1 MLIEDAPVRCTKG
14 VDPRTVHVVTVS
26 AKTPFSFKENAK
38 HLLAYITKHS
48 ESPIGDI
55 SYTTTARRMH
65 HMFRAGFAVT
75 SSAELKYSLEEL
87 VASTAAP
94 IKTSSVDVAFVF
106 TGQGSHYLRMGKELF
121 DNCSTFRRDILDY
134 DNICQTQSLPSFKAV
149 IDGSG
154 KSLETLSPIQIQLAL
169 IALELALANLW
180 LSFGVKPALVI
191 GHSLGEYAALCVA
204 GVLSV
209 NDALFLVGKR
219 ASLMT
224 NLCSQG
230 THAMLAVMLEA
241 AVVEKDL
248 LESNTSCE
256 IACFNGPRSTVI
268 GGRVSEISLLK
279 TFYESKG
286 VKATKLETSLA
297 FHSSQL
303 EPILEDFQIVAK
315 SVPFC
320 KPTIPVAS
328 TLLGRIVEQE
338 GVFTAEYLCR
348 HTRDPVKFLNA
359 LEACR
364 TTGIVDEQTLWLE
377 IGPNAVCLS
386 AVKSVLNVP
395 EPFALRT
402 LKKEESS
409 SVSIAKCIAK
419 VYASGVQVNWMAYQK
434 EYESTHRLLVL
445 PSYAFD
451 MKNYWIQYEGDWC
464 LRKNMASSPT
474 LAQESVVT
482 AFGTTSLQRIQSEHF
497 DSNGAS
503 VVFVSDIS
511 EPKLR
516 DTIQGHLVD
525 KTAVCPASVY
535 SDMAFTAAKYIHNHY
550 NRSGSSVAMDV
561 MNMKIIQP
569 LIQNNDLDKQL
580 VYVIAT
586 RQANSDTVELTFNS
600 EEVGKSQTSVIFI
613 LAIGRIIHSYY
624 SL

>member
-1 MLIEDAPVRCTKG
+1 M
-14 VDPRTVHVVTVS
+14 VTVS
-26 AKTPFSFKENAK
+26 AKTSFSFKENAK
-38 HLLAYITKHS
+38 HLLAYITKHP

-65 HMFRAGFAVT
+65 HMFREAFAVT
-75 SSAELKYSLEEL
+75 STAELKYSLEEL
-87 VASTAAP
+87 VTSTAAP
-94 IKTSSVDVAFVF
+94 IKTALVDVAFVF

-121 DNCSTFRRDILDY
+121 DNCSTFRRDILEY

-149 IDGSG
+149 INGSA

-180 LSFGVKPALVI
+180 LSFGVKPALVV

-204 GVLSV
+204 GILSA

-230 THAMLAVMLEA
+230 THAMLSVMLEA

-256 IACFNGPRSTVI
+256 TACFNGPRSTVI
-268 GGRVSEISLLK
+268 SGCVSEISILK
-279 TFYESKG
+279 TFYELKG
-286 VKATKLETSLA
+286 VKATKLETSFA
-297 FHSSQL
+297 FHSSQI
-303 EPILEDFQIVAK
+303 EPILKDFHVIAK
-315 SVPFC
+315 GVSFC
-320 KPTIPVAS
+320 KPTVPVAS
-328 TLLGRIVEQE
+328 TLLGKIVEQE

-348 HTRDPVKFLNA
+348 HAREPVKFLNA
-359 LEACR
+359 LEACK

-386 AVKSVLNVP
+386 AVKSVLNVS
-395 EPFALRT
+395 EPFASRT

-409 SVSIAKCIAK
+409 LVSIANSIAK
-419 VYASGVQVNWMAYQK
+419 VYASGVDVNWMAYQR
-434 EYESTHRLLVL
+434 EYELTHRLLLL

-464 LRKNMASSPT
+464 LRKNMAFSST
-474 LAQESVVT
+474 LAQQSVAT
-482 AFGTTSLQRIQSEHF
+482 AFGTTSLQRIESEHF

-516 DTIQGHLVD
+516 NTIQGHLVN

-535 SDMAFTAAKYIHNHY
+535 SDMAFTAAKYIHDHY
-550 NRSGSSVAMDV
+550 NRSTSIVAMDV

-569 LIQNNDLDKQL
+569 LIQKDDLDRQL
-580 VYVIAT
+580 VYVSAT
-586 RQANSDTVELTFNS
+586 RKAGSDTVELTFNS
-600 EEVGKSQTSVIFI
+600 EKVGKSQNSM
-613 LAIGRIIHSYY
+613 L
-624 SL
+624 